1 MKPAVFAAAGAGAV
15 AALALASVAF
25 GAADIRGTTTL
36 ISIQDRV
43 SGRMTNGTFKGRFR
57 LLLDDVLKDSGTSIV
72 RPNQQGV
79 LRIVDGQTQVPVSAQ
94 NNLTSAKGTL
104 SFSLTGVSIA
114 IRNVDPT
121 NGAFGIEYGT
131 WKITSGSGSYKG
143 WTGGGRWA
151 NASTPD
157 GAQYIDWA
165 GSVHR

>member
-1 MKPAVFAAAGAGAV
+1 VTSEFALPSWV
-15 AALALASVAF
+15 ASGGL
-25 GAADIRGTTTL
+25 GAADTRATTTL

-43 SGRMTNGTFKGRFR
+43 SGQMTNWTFKGRFR
-57 LLLDDVLKDSGTSIV
+57 LLLDGVLKDSGTSIV

-79 LRIVDGQTQVPVSAQ
+79 LRIVDGQTQVPVSGQ
-94 NNLTSAKGTL
+94 NNLTSTKGAL

-114 IRNVDPT
+114 IRNLDPT
-121 NGAFGIEYGT
+121 KGAFGVEYGT
-131 WKITSGSGSYKG
+131 WKITSGSGIYKG

-165 GSVHR
+165 GSVHH

>member
-1 MKPAVFAAAGAGAV
+1 MKRSVFAAAGAV

-25 GAADIRGTTTL
+25 GAADTRSTTTL
-36 ISIQDRV
+36 ISIQNRV
-43 SGRMTNGTFKGRFR
+43 SGQMTNGTFKGHFR
-57 LLLDDVLKDSGTSIV
+57 LLLDGVLKDSGTSIV

-79 LRIVDGQTQVPVSAQ
+79 LRIVDGQTQVPVSGQ
-94 NNLTSAKGTL
+94 NNLTSTKGTL

-114 IRNVDPT
+114 IRNLDPT
-121 NGAFGIEYGT
+121 KGAFGVEYGT
-131 WKITSGSGSYKG
+131 WKITSGGGIYKG

-165 GSVHR
+165 GSVHH